1 MYNWFVD
8 KNKIKSKTINA
19 IMEEFDSLVNET
31 TEYKVANYWI
41 DQTHNVHAFVNCN
54 GKDDKWI
61 EVHYE
66 LHDYEDII
74 GDLLVLNTDDI
85 DRDEL
90 LNEVT
95 VIVDAYY
102 GS

>member
-1 MYNWFVD
+1 MYNWFMD
-8 KNKIKSKTINA
+8 KDEIKSKTINA
-19 IMEEFDSLVNET
+19 IMEEFDSLIDENDEVT
-31 TEYKVANYWI
+31 NYWI
-41 DQTHNVHAFVNCN
+41 DQTHNVHAFINDN

-61 EVHYE
+61 EIHYE

-74 GDLLVLNTDDI
+74 GDLLVLSTDDI

-90 LNEVT
+90 LNEVA
-95 VIVDAYY
+95 VIVDSYY

>member
-1 MYNWFVD
+1 MYTWFVD
-8 KNKIKSKTINA
+8 KDKVKSKTINA
-19 IMEEFDSLVNET
+19 IMEEFDSLINEND
-31 TEYKVANYWI
+31 EVANCWI
-41 DQTHNVHAFVNCN
+41 DQTHNVHAFINNN

-61 EVHYE
+61 EIHYE

-74 GDLLVLNTDDI
+74 GDLLVLSTDDI

-90 LNEVT
+90 LNEVA

-102 GS
+102 GN